1 MADKKIS
8 ELTELTT
15 PASGDFLV
23 VVDADTNETKKIKFH
38 EITGRDFITP
48 ANVFN
53 RFVQERANL
62 DAIGASNI
70 FLTGEIPAGS
80 SFSGPGNDSQGPF
93 DARYTSITTSPST
106 ELIRIGVTG
115 ITFATNERFKLTPL
129 GSTIRRTDQP
139 QRGSFTVTTGTNL
152 FVSGNGSDFD
162 IASHAFTA
170 EVSDTSSLNNY
181 IDTTIT
187 GVEIQ
192 SQIRVTGSGDSEFI
206 FDNGSKIVDI
216 TDFTHTVKIDN
227 FDDD

>member
-70 FLTGEIPAGS
+70 FLTGEIPSGS
-80 SFSGPGNDSQGPF
+80 SFSGPGSDSQGPH
-93 DARYTSITTSPST
+93 DARYSSTTASSST
-106 ELIRIGVTG
+106 ALIRAGVNG
-115 ITFATNERFKLTPL
+115 ITFATNEKFILTAL
-129 GSTIRRTDQP
+129 GSSIRRAGMP
-139 QRGSFTVTTGTNL
+139 ARGNFSFLAFTPSIT
-152 FVSGNGSDFD
+152 GNGTDFD
-162 IASHAFTA
+162 GSLRSFQVEA
-170 EVSDTSSLNNY
+170 VDNSSQDNY

-187 GVEIQ
+187 GVQIQ
-192 SQIRVTGSGDSEFI
+192 SQITVTGSGDSAFT
-206 FDNGSKIVDI
+206 FDNGSKVVDI
-216 TDFTHTVKIDN
+216 TDFTHTVKIN
-227 FDDD
+227 NSDDD

>member
-38 EITGRDFITP
+38 EITGRDFITT

-80 SFSGPGNDSQGPF
+80 SFSGPGSDSQGPF
-93 DARYTSITTSPST
+93 DARYSSTTQSPST
-106 ELIRIGVTG
+106 TLIRIGVTG
-115 ITFATNERFKLTPL
+115 ITFATNEQIILTSL
-129 GSTIRRTDQP
+129 GSTVRRTDQLP
-139 QRGSFTVTTGTNL
+139 KGTFSVNSFTPTIT
-152 FVSGNGSDFD
+152 GNGTDFD
-162 IASHAFTA
+162 RSLKNFT
-170 EVSDTSSLNNY
+170 VQVTDGSSIDNY

-187 GVEIQ
+187 GVQIQ
-192 SQIRVTGSGDSEFI
+192 SLITVTGSGDSAFT
-206 FDNGSKIVDI
+206 FDNGSKVVDI
-216 TDFTHTVKIDN
+216 TDFTHTVKINN

>member
-1 MADKKIS
+1 
-8 ELTELTT
+8 
-15 PASGDFLV
+15 V

-80 SFSGPGNDSQGPF
+80 SFSGPGSDGQGPH
-93 DARYTSITTSPST
+93 DARYSSTTASSST

-129 GSTIRRTDQP
+129 GSTIRRAGMIA
-139 QRGSFTVTTGTNL
+139 RGSFSVATGTNL
-152 FVSGNGSDFD
+152 FVSGN
-162 IASHAFTA
+162 
-170 EVSDTSSLNNY
+170 VSDSSSQDNY

-187 GVEIQ
+187 GVKIQ
-192 SQIRVTGSGDSEFI
+192 SQINVTGSGDSEFT
-206 FDNGSKIVDI
+206 FDNGSKVVDI
-216 TDFTHTVKIDN
+216 TDFTHTVKINN

>member
-38 EITGRDFITP
+38 EITGRDFITT

-70 FLTGEIPAGS
+70 FLTGEIPSGS
-80 SFSGPGNDSQGPF
+80 SFSGPGSDGQGPF
-93 DARYTSITTSPST
+93 DASWNSTTASPST
-106 ELIRIGVTG
+106 TLIRIGLTG
-115 ITFATNERFKLTPL
+115 ITFATNEKIILTSL
-129 GSTIRRTDQP
+129 GSSIRRTGMLP
-139 QRGSFTVTTGTNL
+139 KGTFSVTSFTPSIT
-152 FVSGNGSDFD
+152 GNGTDFD
-162 IASHAFTA
+162 QSARNFIVQA
-170 EVSDTSSLNNY
+170 VDTSSIDNY

-187 GVEIQ
+187 GVKIQ
-192 SQIRVTGSGDSEFI
+192 SQINVTGLGDSEFT
-206 FDNGSKIVDI
+206 FDNGNKVIDI